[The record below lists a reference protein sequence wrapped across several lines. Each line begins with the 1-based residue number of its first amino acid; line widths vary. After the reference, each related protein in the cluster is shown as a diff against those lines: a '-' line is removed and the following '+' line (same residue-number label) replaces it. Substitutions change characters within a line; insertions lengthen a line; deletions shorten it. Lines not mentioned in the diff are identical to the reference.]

1 MSKKLKG
8 LIVDDEQP
16 SREILNNYIVE
27 FCDQIE
33 VIGTASSIK
42 SAYKSIL
49 RLKPDVVFL
58 DIELKDGKG
67 FDLLTMF
74 DKIDFRVIFI
84 TAYSDYAIKAFRVNA
99 ADYLLK
105 PVKIDELKSA
115 VEKIVTASE
124 FGYEDKIAS
133 VLKSINESKGYQPT
147 LVVPNLK
154 GFEVLRLNEIILCKA
169 DGYCTNFH
177 LEGSRKIISSRNL
190 KQYEAILPGD
200 TFLRVHNSYIINLNH
215 VTGYNR
221 QGEIMLNENQKA
233 FLGDSFRTIFLTRFS
248 RK

>member
-1 MSKKLKG
+1 MTKKLKG

-16 SREILNNYIVE
+16 SRELLNNYIIE
-27 FCDQIE
+27 YCDQIE
-33 VIGTASSIK
+33 VVGTATSVK

-49 RLKPDVVFL
+49 RLKPDIVFL
-58 DIELKDGKG
+58 DIELTDGKG
-67 FDLLTMF
+67 FELLTMF
-74 DKIDFRVIFI
+74 EKIDFRIIFI
-84 TAYSDYAIKAFRVNA
+84 TAHSEYAIKAFRVNA

-105 PVKIDELKSA
+105 PVKVVELKSA
-115 VEKIVTASE
+115 VEKIVSASAT
-124 FGYEDKIAS
+124 GYEDKLAS
-133 VLKSINESKGYQPT
+133 ILKSINESKAYQPT

-169 DGYCTNFH
+169 DGYCTNFY
-177 LEGSRKIISSRNL
+177 LEGSKKIISSRNL

-200 TFLRVHNSYIINLNH
+200 EFLRVHNSYIINLNH

-221 QGEIMLNENQKA
+221 QGEILLIENQKA
-233 FLGDSFRTIFLTRFS
+233 FLGDSFRSIFLSRFS